1 MSSTRL
7 FATVTVLVLLSATT
21 LQARS
26 QARNTDFAPTAV
38 AASAQELKT
47 YLAGKSYGIA
57 YASGVRILA
66 KFGTDGRM
74 TAEGTNGT
82 RYYDSGTWTVEDG
95 KVCFALYRTVASC
108 TEARFDAG
116 TLYLKR
122 TDGEIVRYEPK

>member
-1 MSSTRL
+1 MRGTILSAALS
-7 FATVTVLVLLSATT
+7 VLVLLSATT
-21 LQARS
+21 LQARG
-26 QARNTDFAPTAV
+26 ADFAPTAV
-38 AASAQELKT
+38 TASAQELNT

-57 YASGVRILA
+57 YASGARILA

-74 TAEGTNGT
+74 TSEGTNGT
-82 RYYDSGTWTVEDG
+82 KYYDSGTWTVEDG

-108 TEARFDAG
+108 AEARFDAG